1 MDVTVDVDKVSVQEY
16 EWDVLIFISVELKY
30 QMYFSLCGN
39 R

>member
-30 QMYFSLCGN
+30 QMYFSL
-39 R
+39 